1 MLDKGYKEV
10 TMKNIALSA
19 RVGKQTLYRWW
30 HNRAD
35 LLMEALLFYAEEN
48 VDTARSES
56 QPHGLEAFLSFIFQ
70 SITRETG
77 VLLRG
82 LIAESIVDEDF
93 ASVFFKR
100 FIKQRQKR
108 LESEIGKLQKPEQA
122 DRQKMGMAVDII
134 FGCMW
139 YRLIFRHR
147 PLDSTLAD
155 ELGALV
161 KQLVANG

>member
-1 MLDKGYKEV
+1 
-10 TMKNIALSA
+10 
-19 RVGKQTLYRWW
+19 
-30 HNRAD
+30 
-35 LLMEALLFYAEEN
+35 
-48 VDTARSES
+48 
-56 QPHGLEAFLSFIFQ
+56 
-70 SITRETG
+70 
-77 VLLRG
+77 
-82 LIAESIVDEDF
+82 VDEDF